1 MRYGEESTDRLSN
14 THVSCS
20 DLQRFMY
27 ARTRVFVCMCAC
39 VCSHFRDTKIKSHSH
54 ITDSPP
60 IWGQKAGSRK
70 VNH

>member
-14 THVSCS
+14 THVRCS

-27 ARTRVFVCMCAC
+27 PRMCVCMCAC

-54 ITDSPP
+54 IRETHLQSGDKKRVPV
-60 IWGQKAGSRK
+60 R
-70 VNH
+70 